1 MFGHMIFLIK
11 LQVKLEF
18 GPFVCLC
25 CLALQLC
32 PKVFISQ
39 EKGISHSEYF
49 FQLIANDRRKIY
61 DDTIWKKNWRFS
73 SVVGFFIH
81 LFFGY
86 FIFYNPLLNLSI
98 LDFEIFFEG

>member
-1 MFGHMIFLIK
+1 MISAAKNKLNVTTSIHTLGHFMFGHMILLIK

-39 EKGISHSEYF
+39 EKGISHSEYP

-61 DDTIWKKNWRFS
+61 DDTI
-73 SVVGFFIH
+73 
-81 LFFGY
+81 
-86 FIFYNPLLNLSI
+86 
-98 LDFEIFFEG
+98 